1 MKISPF
7 SFKEWTVNCN
17 KSSLKILPFN
27 KELNFIVKLKLM

>member
-17 KSSLKILPFN
+17 KSSLKKLLFN
-27 KELNFIVKLKLM
+27 KELNFIEKIKLM